1 MKIYPFEQSK
11 GFKSLSQFAV
21 SAFGAVIFL
30 SAGSAKALTFNFN
43 PLFDTTTA
51 QGAAAMAGFQE
62 AGAYWSAVFTD
73 NVVVNY
79 DLGFAD
85 LGTGI
90 IAQAGSNTQSFL
102 YTDVFNALVADVSS
116 FDDNIAVSSLQ
127 NTRSLKLL
135 INRTSNSPH
144 GYGSE
149 IPYLDNDRDTNNKT
163 IGMATANAKALGLIG
178 ANPFQDGFL
187 TFNSSFNYDFDRND
201 SWIAPGTFDF
211 VAIAVHEIG
220 HALGFISGVDV
231 LDRNS
236 PPFTNAY
243 TDAQF
248 SRTAG
253 VSTLD
258 LFRYSDLS
266 FAQGAIDWTVDNRDK
281 YFSIDGGVTKKALFS
296 NGRNLGDG
304 AQASHWKDDLG
315 IGIMD
320 PTFDYGE
327 LGLVAPIDVIA
338 LDVIGWDMSLAAK
351 NLYLNVELAKS
362 KSKLETSVLLSSKS
376 KSTSESSTFLA
387 LVALGAG
394 LLLKQNKPCR
404 D

>member
-163 IGMATANAKALGLIG
+163 IG
-178 ANPFQDGFL
+178 
-187 TFNSSFNYDFDRND
+187 
-201 SWIAPGTFDF
+201 
-211 VAIAVHEIG
+211 
-220 HALGFISGVDV
+220 GVDV

-236 PPFTNAY
+236 PPLTSAY

-351 NLYLNVELAKS
+351 NLYLNVDLAKS